1 MGMKLTDF
9 MSIFKKK
16 NIHLRIKIR
25 GKSKY
30 LLEKK
35 KVNPTKLLE
44 AYRS

>member
-1 MGMKLTDF
+1 MKLTDF

-16 NIHLRIKIR
+16 NTHLRIKIR

-30 LLEKK
+30 LLGKKK